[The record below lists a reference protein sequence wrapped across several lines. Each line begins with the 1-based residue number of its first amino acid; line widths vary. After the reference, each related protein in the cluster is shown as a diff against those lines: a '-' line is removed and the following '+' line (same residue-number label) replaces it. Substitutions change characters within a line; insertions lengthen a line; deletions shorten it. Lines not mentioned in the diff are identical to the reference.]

1 MKLHKIIASAA
12 LAIASFGITKAQVAP
27 KQGVWRGT
35 FSLFEGKESPFNFEL
50 KGKDAYLLNAS
61 ERFELK
67 GVTQKG
73 DSLFIPVEIFDAVLA
88 QNRKPNYLVGGIQK
102 RHYSYSIQGIAR

>member
-35 FSLFEGKESPFNFEL
+35 FSLFEGKESPL
-50 KGKDAYLLNAS
+50 ILS
-61 ERFELK
+61 
-67 GVTQKG
+67 
-73 DSLFIPVEIFDAVLA
+73 
-88 QNRKPNYLVGGIQK
+88 
-102 RHYSYSIQGIAR
+102 